1 MDTIRIPTPTTTAR
15 VAGLAKPRRGRVEY
29 ATACR
34 RCAGKGGFA
43 GWPGYTCY
51 ECGGRCR
58 MTYSHAEW
66 LFPADWTDG
75 QVAAFHA
82 TKEAERAARAA
93 ERVAARRA
101 AAEAARAAQSPE
113 FRAVHAR
120 WLAGEFTEL
129 PRWAFV
135 VDVLSRTEVL
145 EPVTTAQ
152 AEAVVKAVADD
163 TARQAA
169 KAASRHLG
177 TVGGRITVTGTVVL
191 LRKVE
196 SAYGASKLVV
206 VATADGD
213 KVTMFSTAEWTWQTF
228 EGSEVEVTG
237 TVKAHEVRDGE
248 KRTVLT
254 RVKEARHEADR
265 GRRPARAA
273 THATTADDD
282 ERII

>member
-1 MDTIRIPTPTTTAR
+1 MDIISIPAPTTTAR

-29 ATACR
+29 VTACR
-34 RCAGKGGFA
+34 RCAGKGGFD

-66 LFPADWTDG
+66 LFPTDWTDG
-75 QVAAFHA
+75 QVAAFRA
-82 TKEAERAARAA
+82 AKEAERAARADR
-93 ERVAARRA
+93 RVAARRA

-113 FRAVHAR
+113 FRAIHAR

-135 VDVLSRTEVL
+135 ANTLSQTELL

-177 TVGGRITVTGTVVL
+177 TVGGKITVTGTVVFL
-191 LRKVE
+191 KTVE
-196 SAYGASKLVV
+196 SAYGSSRLVV
-206 VATADGD
+206 VATTDGD
-213 KVTMFSTAEWTWQTF
+213 KVTMFSDAKWTWQTF
-228 EGSEVEVTG
+228 KGSEVEVTG
-237 TVKAHEVRDGE
+237 TVKAHEEWDGE

-265 GRRPARAA
+265 GRRLARAA
-273 THATTADDD
+273 AHATTADDD
-282 ERII
+282 GLI